1 MTLETSTGFG
11 EADVAISAE
20 LYQVSGRTPEQLW
33 EVVGDPWRL
42 AEWTDAERV
51 DSVEPQPVTVGT
63 RITTSQ
69 DGGERVW
76 RVITV
81 EPRLLEMTAETN
93 RGTLGVGIRVV
104 RDPLGS
110 RLIMAAQLAASG
122 LRAQMVDG
130 PALRRSLDRWCSAAV
145 RVARAT
151 TG

>member
-1 MTLETSTGFG
+1 M
-11 EADVAISAE
+11 
-20 LYQVSGRTPEQLW
+20 
-33 EVVGDPWRL
+33 VGDPWRL

-51 DSVEPQPVTVGT
+51 DRVEPAPVAVGT

-76 RVITV
+76 LVITV
-81 EPRLLEMTAETN
+81 EPRLLEMTAKTN

-145 RVARAT
+145 RVARAS

>member
-1 MTLETSTGFG
+1 M
-11 EADVAISAE
+11 AVSAE
-20 LYQVSGRTPEQLW
+20 LYQVSGRSPEQLW
-33 EVVGDPWRL
+33 QVVGDPWRL

-51 DSVEPQPVTVGT
+51 VSVEPQPVTVGT
-63 RITTSQ
+63 RITTAQ
-69 DGGERVW
+69 DGDERVW

-93 RGTLGVGIRVV
+93 RGLLGVGIRVV

-110 RLIMAAQLAASG
+110 RLIMAAQLAATG

-145 RVARAT
+145 RVARASS
-151 TG
+151 G

>member
-1 MTLETSTGFG
+1 M
-11 EADVAISAE
+11 AVSAE
-20 LYQVSGRTPEQLW
+20 LYQVSGRSPEQLW
-33 EVVGDPWRL
+33 QVVGDPWRL

-63 RITTSQ
+63 RITTAQ
-69 DGGERVW
+69 DGDERVW
-76 RVITV
+76 RVITL

-93 RGTLGVGIRVV
+93 RGLLGVGIRVV

-110 RLIMAAQLAASG
+110 RLIMAAQLAATG

-145 RVARAT
+145 RVARASS
-151 TG
+151 G

>member
-1 MTLETSTGFG
+1 M
-11 EADVAISAE
+11 AVSAE
-20 LYQVSGRTPEQLW
+20 LYQVSGRSPEQLW
-33 EVVGDPWRL
+33 QVVGDPWRL

-63 RITTSQ
+63 RITTAQ
-69 DGGERVW
+69 DGDERVW

-93 RGTLGVGIRVV
+93 RGLLGVGIRVV

-110 RLIMAAQLAASG
+110 RLIMAAQLAATG

-145 RVARAT
+145 RVARVSS
-151 TG
+151 G